1 MTNTTRPFSAVI
13 WGENRH
19 EQVDPKIAA
28 RYPNGMHGAIA
39 AGIAPHLPK
48 DSRVTTVTLD
58 DPEQG
63 LSEETLASTDVLLWW
78 GHMAHHEVTDEVV
91 ERVHRHVLAG
101 MGLVVLHSGHYSKI
115 FQKLMGTTCSL
126 AWRGEPDRELVWTVD
141 PTHPIAQG
149 VPNPI
154 LIEQQEMYGEFFDV
168 PTPDE
173 LIFISAFTG
182 GEVFRS
188 GCTWKRGNGRIF
200 FFSPGDQEYPVYYH
214 PDVLRVIANGAQ
226 WVNSDRPDRAMPE
239 LRRAYEG
246 EFTPKSEDAR

>member
-1 MTNTTRPFSAVI
+1 MTNTIRPLSAVI

-19 EQVDPKIAA
+19 EQSDAGIAA
-28 RYPNGMHGAIA
+28 RYPDGMHAAIA
-39 AGIAPHLPK
+39 AGITPHLPS
-48 DSRVTTVTLD
+48 DSRITTVTLD
-58 DPEQG
+58 DPEHG
-63 LSEETLASTDVLLWW
+63 LSEETLAATDVLVWW
-78 GHMAHHEVTDEVV
+78 GHMAHHEVSDEVV
-91 ERVHRHVLAG
+91 ERVQRHVLAG

-115 FQKLMGTTCSL
+115 FIKLMGTTCSL

-188 GCTWKRGNGRIF
+188 GCTWKRGKGRIF

-214 PDVLRVIANGAQ
+214 PDILRVIANGVQ
-226 WVNSDRPDRAMPE
+226 WVKNDSTDRVMPE

-246 EFTPKSEDAR
+246 EFTPKNEGAR